1 MPLRVQ
7 LFSAGSQ
14 QFSTSSPE
22 PMTPKYTFM
31 GTQRL
36 QIGKT
41 HFGDNSSNGFLSQ
54 TGCQIFT
61 ASNGSGTGNSNLNAF
76 FSDF

>member
-7 LFSAGSQ
+7 LFSAV
-14 QFSTSSPE
+14 FNWFTRTKLA
-22 PMTPKYTFM
+22 MTPKYTFM

-41 HFGDNSSNGFLSQ
+41 HFGDNRSNGFLSQ
-54 TGCQIFT
+54 TGCQIFM